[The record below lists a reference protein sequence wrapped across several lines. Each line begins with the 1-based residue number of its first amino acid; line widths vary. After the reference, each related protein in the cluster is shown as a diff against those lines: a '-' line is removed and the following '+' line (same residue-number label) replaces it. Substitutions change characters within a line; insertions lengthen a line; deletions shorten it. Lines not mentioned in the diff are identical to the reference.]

1 MDIARAFPLEVPRLD
16 VPWGLTE
23 QAFLDLVRQYRPQ
36 KITNGH
42 YEMRCKFFGLP
53 ESPVHFHFEP
63 RTNGRLSQIE
73 FFRKPNVR
81 GRRGSTSCSA
91 RSRSISVHRHNV
103 TRPVGMT
110 YSPRTG
116 RSARSRSRMSTTIMG
131 PTTRRSYSRRA
142 RPNKRLKLT
151 ARVD

>member
-1 MDIARAFPLEVPRLD
+1 MDLTRAFPLDVPRLD

-23 QAFLDLVRQYRPQ
+23 QAFLDLVRPYRPQ

-73 FFRKPNVR
+73 FFRKPQRQKKKGFDQLQRSLEKYLGAPTQRDEAR
-81 GRRGSTSCSA
+81 GDDVQPAHWQVGKVSVAHEYYYHGAHYEKILFST
-91 RSRSISVHRHNV
+91 
-103 TRPVGMT
+103 
-110 YSPRTG
+110 
-116 RSARSRSRMSTTIMG
+116 
-131 PTTRRSYSRRA
+131 RA
-142 RPNKRLKLT
+142 
-151 ARVD
+151 A